1 MRKYEEV
8 IEYLYAQLP
17 VFMKQGTSAYKKD
30 LNRTLELCEA
40 LGNPQ
45 DKIKTIHVGGTNGKG
60 SSSHLIAAVLQE
72 SGYKVGLYTSPHLV
86 DFTERIR
93 VGGQPVEKQW
103 VVDFVQANLALIE
116 RVKPSF
122 FELTVAMC
130 LDYFQQKNVDIA
142 VIEVGLGG
150 KFDSTNIIHPEV
162 SLITNIG
169 MDHSDILGN
178 TLVEIASEKAGII
191 KKDAVVVVSEKQE
204 EVKQVFIDTARE
216 QGAKLY
222 FGSDFYQASFKENL
236 REGDPNIYIKSRYE
250 REKTGNYHFELLG
263 SYQTRNIP
271 GVLKTLD
278 CLYEKGF
285 NITPQSVKEGLA
297 RVSKITGLQGRWQKI
312 DDFPQVICDTG
323 HNVDGIKQI
332 VSQLNKTPYRKLRMV
347 IGMMGDKDVDAILA
361 LLPPL
366 ADYYFCTPDNAR
378 AISAAD
384 LQAKAARLKL
394 RGSWY
399 PTVVEAIQAA
409 RKDSTYSDLVF
420 VGGSNFVV
428 ADALRDYSGQ

>member
-1 MRKYEEV
+1 
-8 IEYLYAQLP
+8 
-17 VFMKQGTSAYKKD
+17 QGASAYKKD

-236 REGDPNIYIKSRYE
+236 REGDPNIYIKSRY
-250 REKTGNYHFELLG
+250 
-263 SYQTRNIP
+263 
-271 GVLKTLD
+271 
-278 CLYEKGF
+278 
-285 NITPQSVKEGLA
+285 
-297 RVSKITGLQGRWQKI
+297 
-312 DDFPQVICDTG
+312 
-323 HNVDGIKQI
+323 
-332 VSQLNKTPYRKLRMV
+332 
-347 IGMMGDKDVDAILA
+347 
-361 LLPPL
+361 
-366 ADYYFCTPDNAR
+366 
-378 AISAAD
+378 
-384 LQAKAARLKL
+384 
-394 RGSWY
+394 
-399 PTVVEAIQAA
+399 
-409 RKDSTYSDLVF
+409 
-420 VGGSNFVV
+420 
-428 ADALRDYSGQ
+428 